1 MTSAA
6 ECMMVLDEHAREL
19 DMRSKELARVERDL
33 EPVEE
38 EYRRFVDDFEIGL
51 WQRSQDEEGFKL
63 PSEALRLKL
72 AHKAIDPALYGRYVG
87 LVKSRKRL
95 EQRIRDLKTA
105 VDAQRSILSALK
117 LEMEATGH
125 R

>member
-1 MTSAA
+1 MATAA
-6 ECMMVLDEHAREL
+6 ECMTLLDEHAREL
-19 DMRSKELARVERDL
+19 DTRSKELAATERDL
-33 EPVEE
+33 EPVEA
-38 EYRRFVDDFEIGL
+38 EYRKFVDDFEIGL

-72 AHKAIDPALYGRYVG
+72 AHRSIDPAVLGRYVG
-87 LVKSRKRL
+87 LVKRRRRL
-95 EQRIRDLKTA
+95 EQRLRDLKAA

-117 LEMEATGH
+117 TEMDAVGH